1 MAIIITTISIQKEN
15 LTMKYDLPED
25 DMEVGLSAEDLLLA
39 AFNLISY
46 FYTQNALVKAYYDL
60 DPDCMERRKKSDPVR
75 KYAPAYARDKDE

>member
-1 MAIIITTISIQKEN
+1 MAITITTISIQKEN
-15 LTMKYDLPED
+15 LTMKYDLPQD
-25 DMEVGLSAEDLLLA
+25 DMERGLSAEDLLLA

-75 KYAPAYARDKDE
+75 KYAPTYARDKEE